1 MSSTAMNDDDDAL
14 TADLF
19 QALCVLALVDP
30 SLVIDDLAD
39 EAVTP
44 RTCGELRRWL
54 MSRY

>member
-1 MSSTAMNDDDDAL
+1 MNDDDDAL